1 MQKGPLI
8 IRGGQAVP
16 TAEVERILLSHPAVA
31 EAAVVGIPDLF
42 WDEIVGAAVRLSA
55 PLPVAAAELTAYCRD
70 RLAPYKV
77 PVRWLFTG
85 AMPRTEAG
93 AVCRATLAGQL
104 AVMSQRNGSPWSS
117 HLPAARGGT
126 GRTGDAGRTGSTRG
140 AAGNGPAAAS
150 LGGLR
155 PRPAVEDLWVPPQ
168 ARWSGALEDL
178 DHL

>member
-1 MQKGPLI
+1 MPERPLI

-31 EAAVVGIPDLF
+31 EAAVVGISDLF

-55 PLPVAAAELTAYCRD
+55 SLPVAAADLTAYCRE

-104 AVMSQRNGSPWSS
+104 AVVSQRNGSPWSS
-117 HLPAARGGT
+117 QLPGGT
-126 GRTGDAGRTGSTRG
+126 GRPGDAGRTGSTRG
-140 AAGNGPAAAS
+140 AGGNGPAAAS

-155 PRPAVEDLWVPPQ
+155 PRPAIEDLWVPRQ
-168 ARWSGALEDL
+168 ARRSGALEDF